1 MLDNNQIIV
10 KIQNVLNKIR
20 PYLQNDGGDVEFK
33 KFENGICYVKMLGAC
48 QGCGSI
54 DTTLSDLIEAFLLE
68 EVEGVI
74 GVELVSDE
82 E

>member
-1 MLDNNQIIV
+1 MSMFKSRNNNQ
-10 KIQNVLNKIR
+10 QFPADL
-20 PYLQNDGGDVEFK
+20 LLLSTSD
-33 KFENGICYVKMLGAC
+33 ENGICYVKMLGAC